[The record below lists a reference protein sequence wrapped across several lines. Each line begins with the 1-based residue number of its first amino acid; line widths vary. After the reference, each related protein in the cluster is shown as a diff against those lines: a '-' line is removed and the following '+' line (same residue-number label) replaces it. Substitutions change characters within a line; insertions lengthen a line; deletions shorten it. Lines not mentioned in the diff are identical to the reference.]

1 MKSLSPKQLQERV
14 ALQRDQ
20 QAYKQLFF
28 YYYQNLCRFAL
39 GFVRVKEAAEEV
51 VSDVMLKVWSQ
62 GETLSRVDNLTVY
75 LYRATR
81 NRCLNYIRDHQK
93 HNTTSL
99 EQLEDCFQYPHVNPE
114 EAFINREWNN
124 RLREAVS
131 GLPPKCQMVY
141 KLVREDG
148 LSYKDVATIM
158 EISENTVDRHLNN
171 ALHKMIRS
179 VRAYVV

>member
-1 MKSLSPKQLQERV
+1 MKNVSPKQLQERI

-20 QAYKQLFF
+20 QAYKQVFF
-28 YYYQNLCRFAL
+28 YYYENLYRFAL

-51 VSDVMLKVWSQ
+51 VSDVLLNIWCQ
-62 GETLSRVDNLTVY
+62 GEKLTHVDNLTVY

-81 NRCLNYIRDHQK
+81 NRCLNYIRDHHK
-93 HNTTSL
+93 YNTAPL
-99 EQLEDCFQYPHVNPE
+99 ENFDDCFQYPQANPE
-114 EAFINREWNN
+114 ETFLNREWNS

-131 GLPPKCQMVY
+131 DLPPKCRMVY

-148 LSYKDVATIM
+148 LSYREVASIM

-179 VRAYVV
+179 VKAYVL